1 MTVFI
6 CIDDNNGM
14 MFNNRRQS
22 RDSAVVSKIVEM
34 SNGGRLFMN
43 GYSSKLFDGIDVLVC
58 ENFMEKAESGDFCFA
73 ENISLSDFDEKIKTL
88 VLFKWNKIYP
98 SDKKMDILLDGR
110 TLEQTFDF
118 EGSSHDIITCEVWS
132 K

>member
-22 RDSAVVSKIVEM
+22 RDSAVVARIVEM
-34 SNGGRLFMN
+34 SIGGRLLMN
-43 GYSSKLFDGIDVLVC
+43 AYSSKLFADFDVLVC
-58 ENFMEKAESGDFCFA
+58 ESFMEKAEAGDFCFA
-73 ENISLSDFDEKIKTL
+73 EDISLSEYDEKIENL

-98 SDKKMDILLDGR
+98 SDKKLDISLDGR

-118 EGSSHDIITCEVWS
+118 EGSSHDKITCEVWS